1 MRADL
6 KNRLLEGEALF
17 LQGSYA
23 EALEA
28 FEVVLREDPENPYA
42 LNDAGLA
49 YAEVGRIDRAVECF
63 EKALQVN
70 SACQEAVLNLI
81 DVLVNKGFF
90 DLAKEAFLRYQDAI
104 NDEEDK
110 IKYKNWLLDKRVY
123 LKESTKIIIILGMHR
138 SGTSTVSKIVNTL
151 GVYLGKDNELLEAE
165 PDNPKGFWENKFFIN
180 LNDEILRR
188 LNIENHNC
196 TWCDPPVLYEGWE
209 ESKMFDDLK
218 ILAIDYINKNF
229 RHYDLWGW
237 KDPRTCLTLPFW
249 RSILPG
255 QQIKCVI
262 CLRNPLSVAKSLQ
275 KRNGFAIDRGL
286 KLWFEHNVMV
296 LKNTMEFSKIIINYE
311 DIVDSEKRKHQID
324 KICEFIGVNK
334 DVDWDAI
341 DRFVE
346 EELHHHK
353 TDLKEFLEGRVNFAV
368 KSLYMAMY
376 STSKQKN
383 LSQNEILDLW
393 SKIF

>member
-1 MRADL
+1 M
-6 KNRLLEGEALF
+6 
-17 LQGSYA
+17 
-23 EALEA
+23 
-28 FEVVLREDPENPYA
+28 
-42 LNDAGLA
+42 
-49 YAEVGRIDRAVECF
+49 
-63 EKALQVN
+63 
-70 SACQEAVLNLI
+70 
-81 DVLVNKGFF
+81 
-90 DLAKEAFLRYQDAI
+90 
-104 NDEEDK
+104 
-110 IKYKNWLLDKRVY
+110 
-123 LKESTKIIIILGMHR
+123 
-138 SGTSTVSKIVNTL
+138 
-151 GVYLGKDNELLEAE
+151 
-165 PDNPKGFWENKFFIN
+165 
-180 LNDEILRR
+180 
-188 LNIENHNC
+188 
-196 TWCDPPVLYEGWE
+196 
-209 ESKMFDDLK
+209 
-218 ILAIDYINKNF
+218 
-229 RHYDLWGW
+229 
-237 KDPRTCLTLPFW
+237 
-249 RSILPG
+249 
-255 QQIKCVI
+255 
-262 CLRNPLSVAKSLQ
+262 AKSLQ

-286 KLWFEHNVMV
+286 KLWFEHNVVV